1 MDILTL
7 TLVLCL
13 LATNLNRLLVTSCWI
28 WEYLCRP
35 REPQLIPYFDE
46 QGMFQGVT
54 VKGLL
59 SGQSDALRDIPA
71 GFFLNA
77 VVYHL
82 DGGQSAQS
90 FFQKQQIELA
100 KKLSLYFEPTS
111 GIPSTC
117 ELRRPNLEI
126 ITAKDRWWLP
136 HGSSTVDYRI
146 PQKSPQKSPTKKW
159 HPPMVQRDP
168 SLPPIASFDEL
179 SSSGDAF
186 PSTARQLRCDPCD
199 AFGFAA
205 EDSDVV
211 ACRKCGFWSHIACVK
226 PLAYVDSDPDSD
238 AESELEPSHTS
249 SLRRIA
255 GVRQMMRKFVGLRSK
270 LVACQIWHRE

>member
-1 MDILTL
+1 MRPAKAERLAACWQAFDGQKFCDGNAVQHEVVLNLPITLIIEMGDISSGNNWEIPKTL
-7 TLVLCL
+7 SPYPNNST
-13 LATNLNRLLVTSCWI
+13 ATAHGVKYSVVGHI
-28 WEYLCRP
+28 YLSPGGHHFIARYFSASGAKP
-35 REPQLIPYFDE
+35 RIFDHDGGKRE
-46 QGMFQGVT
+46 GHVILRDGA

-59 SGQSDALRDIPA
+59 SGQSDTLRDIPA

-111 GIPSTC
+111 GTPSTC

-126 ITAKDRWWLP
+126 ITATDRWWLP

-159 HPPMVQRDP
+159 HPPMV
-168 SLPPIASFDEL
+168 
-179 SSSGDAF
+179 
-186 PSTARQLRCDPCD
+186 
-199 AFGFAA
+199 
-205 EDSDVV
+205 
-211 ACRKCGFWSHIACVK
+211 
-226 PLAYVDSDPDSD
+226 
-238 AESELEPSHTS
+238 
-249 SLRRIA
+249 
-255 GVRQMMRKFVGLRSK
+255 
-270 LVACQIWHRE
+270 